1 MINYL
6 PWQSVK
12 YLTSAVGWAELLS
25 ESTLKAPPTLGLQSE
40 GCKLKLK
47 HTLLKGKRH
56 NTPFVGKRVWGL
68 TLQWEATFLK

>member
-25 ESTLKAPPTLGLQSE
+25 ESALKAPPASRLHSE
-40 GCKLKLK
+40 GCELKLK
-47 HTLLKGKRH
+47 RMLPKGKRH
-56 NTPFVGKRVWGL
+56 NAPFVGKRVWGL
-68 TLQWEATFLK
+68 AL